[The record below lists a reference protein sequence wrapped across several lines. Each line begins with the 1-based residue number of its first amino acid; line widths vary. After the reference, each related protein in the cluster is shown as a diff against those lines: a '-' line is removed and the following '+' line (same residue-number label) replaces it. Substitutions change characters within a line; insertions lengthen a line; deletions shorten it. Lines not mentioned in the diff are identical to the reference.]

1 VGYGNCERGEEM
13 PLQQISSHDRAS
25 LRGLNYKGMVEIR
38 EDPKSGEIVLI
49 MSEGMSKKWVVF
61 NLPEGMW
68 MARCSKDEVIDVIF
82 DFLTQ
87 RIFTD

>member
-1 VGYGNCERGEEM
+1 M
-13 PLQQISSHDRAS
+13 QQITARDLTHLRS
-25 LRGLNYKGMVEIR
+25 LKQRGMVEIK
-38 EDPKSGEIVLI
+38 EDPDSGEIVLI
-49 MSEGMSKKWVVF
+49 MSTGISKKWVVF

-87 RIFTD
+87 RIFTE

>member
-1 VGYGNCERGEEM
+1 M
-13 PLQQISSHDRAS
+13 QLQQISTHDRARLRS
-25 LRGLNYKGMVEIR
+25 LKYRGMMEIM
-38 EDPKSGEIVLI
+38 EDPKSGEIVLV
-49 MSEGMSKKWVVF
+49 MSVGMSKRWVLF